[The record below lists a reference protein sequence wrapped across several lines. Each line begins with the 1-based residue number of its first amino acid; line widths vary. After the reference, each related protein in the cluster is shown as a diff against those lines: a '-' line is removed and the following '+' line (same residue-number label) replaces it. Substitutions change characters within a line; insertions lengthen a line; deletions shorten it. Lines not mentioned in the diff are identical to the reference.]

1 MNRFRESMGVI
12 GLFFCLFLG
21 VILIFNVSN
30 LSFDSAAIIS
40 NRNFEANNES
50 LANLWGSESI
60 SGIIDTVNR
69 SSDTILLSGLLLVA
83 ALAVNAQFRIKWKK

>member
-1 MNRFRESMGVI
+1 MNRFRESMGII